1 MKSDWSTVA
10 LKTVCEFK
18 PPKAQIKK
26 NLLETDEV
34 SFAPMS
40 DLGVLRMDFV
50 PSEVR
55 QLKSVYKGYTYFA
68 DGDVLCAK
76 ITPCFENG
84 KMGIASGL
92 KNGVG
97 FGSSEFVVMRP
108 SPKLLPH
115 FLFYFLLRDEIRN
128 AGARV
133 MTGAVG
139 HRRVPKEYF
148 EDLQIPLPP
157 LTEQV
162 KIVAALDDAF
172 ASTRRAKALFESNL
186 NELSELQQSLIQNT
200 LAGGPS

>member
-26 NLLETDEV
+26 NLRDTDEV

>member
-1 MKSDWSTVA
+1 
-10 LKTVCEFK
+10 
-18 PPKAQIKK
+18 
-26 NLLETDEV
+26 
-34 SFAPMS
+34 
-40 DLGVLRMDFV
+40 
-50 PSEVR
+50 VR